1 MKRLATPLLVLGSL
15 LFGLILGE
23 LFLRLIDFSFPTLYL
38 PDDYTG
44 ARLRPGAEGW
54 NQTEGEAYIRI
65 NGDGLRD
72 REHSKAKP
80 PDTVRI
86 AILGDSF
93 AFAAAVPTEA
103 TFWAHLERELN
114 ACHAFGQK
122 QVEVINFGVT
132 GYGTAQELLT
142 LRHRA
147 WDYSPDMVLLA
158 FFPGNDVRNNSKAL
172 ETENLR
178 PFFVIENGQLA
189 LDNSFLANPDYRRNK
204 RVAEQRRAL
213 MGVRVYQ
220 LLRKVKARVG
230 LLGLR
235 DMTPLALAL
244 TRAGQGVPNLSEP
257 GLDDKVFAEPSDPT
271 WEEAWTI
278 TDRLIVAFHEETTA
292 RGAGFLTV
300 VLTNGATVYPDESL
314 RRRYAAFL
322 GVPDLFYPERRIQGL
337 GAKNG
342 FEVLALAPEMQR
354 QADAT
359 RTFFHGFANTHL
371 GFGHWNAAGHEVA
384 GKLIARYL
392 CHKPTRSLS
401 DFVQTTSGYR

>member
-1 MKRLATPLLVLGSL
+1 MKRLAAPLLVLGSL

-23 LFLRLIDFSFPTLYL
+23 LFLRLIDFSFPNIYL

-44 ARLRPGAEGW
+44 ASLRPGTQGW
-54 NQTEGEAYIRI
+54 LESEGEAYIRI
-65 NGDGLRD
+65 NSDGLRD

-93 AFAAAVPTEA
+93 AFAAAVPIEA
-103 TFWAHLERELN
+103 TFWARLERELN

-122 QVEVINFGVT
+122 RVEVINFGVT

-142 LRHRA
+142 LRRRA
-147 WDYSPDMVLLA
+147 WDYSPDLVLLA

-172 ETENLR
+172 ETDKLR
-178 PFFVIENGQLA
+178 PFFAIENGRLV
-189 LDNSFLANPDYRRNK
+189 LDNSFLANPDYRRIK

-213 MGVRVYQ
+213 MEFRVYQ
-220 LLRKVKARVG
+220 LLRKVKARVEVFG
-230 LLGLR
+230 VR
-235 DMTPLALAL
+235 DITPLALAL
-244 TRAGQGVPNLSEP
+244 TRAGQGVSDLSEP
-257 GLDDKVFAEPSDPT
+257 GLDDKVFVEPSDPA

-278 TDRLIVAFHEETTA
+278 TERLIVAFHKEATA
-292 RGAGFLTV
+292 RGARFLTV

-314 RRRYAAFL
+314 RRRYTAFL
-322 GVPDLFYPERRIQGL
+322 GVPDLFYPERRIQRL

-354 QADAT
+354 QADTT

-392 CHKPTRSLS
+392 CRKP
-401 DFVQTTSGYR
+401 DQE